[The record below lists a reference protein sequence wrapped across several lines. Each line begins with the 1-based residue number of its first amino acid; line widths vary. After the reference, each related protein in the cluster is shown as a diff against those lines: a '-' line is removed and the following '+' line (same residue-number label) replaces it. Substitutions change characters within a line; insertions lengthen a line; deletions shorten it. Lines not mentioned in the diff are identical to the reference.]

1 MTINEGIKYQR
12 DKIVNDIIEL
22 IKGDTAEWKS
32 GLYDEIPEVPP
43 EDINGNKFKGIQ
55 QHTLRLE
62 SIRRGYKDPRWLT
75 AYEAHELR
83 AQINQDAM
91 PVEVLYPSDEGYF
104 SVKYYNAEQCVGLK
118 PYVPPRLQMVNEK
131 IEKIIANSEAPIVFD
146 GGRFDKET
154 GKYCPAYSLIDDK
167 IHLPKFE
174 KFETKENYYAT
185 VLHEIAHSTRH
196 PSRLNRKWPTNDIEK
211 AVEEL
216 RAEFASIF
224 IQSEV
229 GLYLPRKHFENQC
242 AYIKSWT
249 FNLNNYMKGCDL
261 KLKMFMI
268 NSAIKDASD
277 IADYVRE
284 NYLKKQGGNEKSLL
298 AKESTGEVKT
308 WNSPALQRN
317 IPVAMKNSP
326 NWVPMKLYQGK
337 GTGQNKKFFIDVN
350 NPASGFADYRDP
362 KTWTTYEKAL
372 DYAKANHCDGIGF
385 AVKNSN
391 VNAIVLN
398 QCHDG
403 KKGHYNET
411 AQNLINELP
420 DTYIEK
426 SFSGSGLHILTTSSI
441 CENGKYQEGS
451 GTAIN
456 VYETIGFVPV
466 TGKVIDKNHKNLAEI
481 SEKTV
486 EWIQNNLITSTSSKT
501 FVQNKVNSEEIKKRG
516 YKGR

>member
-12 DKIVNDIIEL
+12 DKIVNDILEL
-22 IKGDTAEWKS
+22 IKGDTAKWKS

-43 EDINGNKFKGIQ
+43 EDINGNKFKGAQ
-55 QHTLRLE
+55 QLALRLK
-62 SIRRGYKDPRWLT
+62 SILRGYRDPRWLT
-75 AYEAHELR
+75 AYEAHKLG
-83 AQINQDAM
+83 AQISKDAK
-91 PVEVLYPSDEGYF
+91 PVAVPFRAEIGNIIYKFTREF
-104 SVKYYNAEQCVGLK
+104 YNAEQCVGLK
-118 PYVPPRLQMVNEK
+118 PYVPPRLQMVNENL
-131 IEKIIANSEAPIVFD
+131 EKIIANSAAPIVFD
-146 GGRFDKET
+146 GGCFDKET
-154 GKYCPAYSLIDDK
+154 GKYCPAYSPIDDK

-174 KFETKENYYAT
+174 KFETKEDYYAT

-196 PSRLNRKWPTNDIEK
+196 PSRLNRERITRKDEK
-211 AVEEL
+211 YAVEEL

-242 AYIKSWT
+242 AYIKSWSAD
-249 FNLNNYMKGCDL
+249 LNKDT
-261 KLKMFMI
+261 I
-268 NSAIKDASD
+268 NSAIKDAGD

-298 AKESTGEVKT
+298 AKEPTGEAKT

-337 GTGQNKKFFIDVN
+337 GTSQNKKFFIDVN

-486 EWIQNNLITSTSSKT
+486 KWIQNNLITSTSSKT

>member
-1 MTINEGIKYQR
+1 
-12 DKIVNDIIEL
+12 
-22 IKGDTAEWKS
+22 
-32 GLYDEIPEVPP
+32 
-43 EDINGNKFKGIQ
+43 
-55 QHTLRLE
+55 
-62 SIRRGYKDPRWLT
+62 
-75 AYEAHELR
+75 
-83 AQINQDAM
+83 
-91 PVEVLYPSDEGYF
+91 
-104 SVKYYNAEQCVGLK
+104 
-118 PYVPPRLQMVNEK
+118 
-131 IEKIIANSEAPIVFD
+131 
-146 GGRFDKET
+146 
-154 GKYCPAYSLIDDK
+154 
-167 IHLPKFE
+167 
-174 KFETKENYYAT
+174 
-185 VLHEIAHSTRH
+185 
-196 PSRLNRKWPTNDIEK
+196 
-211 AVEEL
+211 
-216 RAEFASIF
+216 
-224 IQSEV
+224 
-229 GLYLPRKHFENQC
+229 
-242 AYIKSWT
+242 
-249 FNLNNYMKGCDL
+249 
-261 KLKMFMI
+261 
-268 NSAIKDASD
+268 
-277 IADYVRE
+277 
-284 NYLKKQGGNEKSLL
+284 LKKQGGNEKSLL

-372 DYAKANHCDGIGF
+372 DYAKANHCDGISF

-486 EWIQNNLITSTSSKT
+486 KWIQNNLITSTSSKT